1 MEAAA
6 QRFRDLFGMRQGF
19 AAEDGA
25 FSQLALGEVVLQLTP
40 VGGGFPKPALTVL
53 RLRTGDL
60 PALAR
65 RLGERGIPCE
75 ENAVG
80 LVVAPGPGR
89 GAPLIVEP
97 VR

>member
-1 MEAAA
+1 MAGPEPGQPLPTGLGAAME
-6 QRFRDLFGMRQGF
+6 LLWGMRERPRRG
-19 AAEDGA
+19 
-25 FSQLALGEVVLQLTP
+25 
-40 VGGGFPKPALTVL
+40 PKPGLTLL

-60 PALAR
+60 SALAR
-65 RLGERGIPCE
+65 RLAERDVPCE

>member
-1 MEAAA
+1 MDAAA

-40 VGGGFPKPALTVL
+40 IGGGFPKPGLTVL

-60 PALAR
+60 SALAR
-65 RLGERGIPCE
+65 RLAERDIPCE